1 MGLICGLAIASGLT
15 VTIPSEAQTISV
27 NEFFPPVNRYQL
39 GASNLGNGV
48 NQVTSVAELRDV
60 QPSDW
65 AFAAL
70 QSLVERYGCLVGY
83 PDRTYRGDAE
93 GTLRARPL
101 SRYEFAAGLNACL
114 NTIEQLL
121 QENVS
126 VAQGDLD
133 LLKKLAQDFQAELKQ
148 LAVRVDNLETRT
160 AFLED
165 HQFSVTTKL
174 YGQTITS
181 LDKVFGDR
189 VGGGSNEFQTQF
201 AYRVRFNLETSFTGK
216 DLFRTRLQFS
226 NFLNG
231 VEQTG
236 TNMTRF
242 NYDDNSNN
250 NVEVSHLWYRTPLTD
265 NLTLRLGTVG
275 VGYTDLVD
283 TLTPPTIAD
292 DALGIPSRFGEYDPV
307 YRRGGGGAGFNWQIT
322 PTVQL
327 SVGYLA
333 TNPNDPDPGNGL
345 FNGGYHTL
353 AQLAYQTADGGI
365 GFTYSRSYFP
375 AGNTDLMAG
384 TGSLL
389 AIQPFGEV
397 IATAGNFYTLQG
409 YYRITPH
416 VQIHGWGGFVE
427 AQAQGG
433 GLSNLSNG
441 VGGTVLR
448 DVSRNS
454 SAIWYGLVGIS
465 FPDVGGEGNLPG
477 IALGIPPTV
486 TASNLPGAV
495 GQTTPY
501 HLEAFYR
508 IQLNDNISITPGF
521 WVVLNPEA
529 NSNNATQYVGHIR
542 TSFLF

>member
-15 VTIPSEAQTISV
+15 ATLSSHAQAV
-27 NEFFPPVNRYQL
+27 PGDEPFAPVNRYQL
-39 GASNLGNGV
+39 GGENSGNKV
-48 NQVTSVAELRDV
+48 NQITSVAELRDV
-60 QPSDW
+60 QPNDW

-70 QSLVERYGCLVGY
+70 QSLVERYGCIVGY

-93 GTLRARPL
+93 GTLRARAL
-101 SRYEFAAGLNACL
+101 SRYEFAAALNACL

-121 QENVS
+121 QANVS
-126 VAQGDLD
+126 VVQGDLD

-148 LAVRVDNLETRT
+148 LAVRVDNLATRT
-160 AFLED
+160 AFLEN
-165 HQFSVTTKL
+165 HQFSTTTKL
-174 YGQTITS
+174 YGQTIVS
-181 LDKVFGDR
+181 FDDVFGDR
-189 VGGGSNEFQTQF
+189 VGGDRNEFQPQL

-216 DLFRTRLQFS
+216 DLLRTRLQFS
-226 NFLNG
+226 NFFNG
-231 VEQTG
+231 VAQTG

-250 NVEVSHLWYRTPLTD
+250 NVEVTHLWYRTPLTD
-265 NLTLRLGTVG
+265 NLTLRLGSVG

-292 DALGIPSRFGEYDPV
+292 DALGIPSRFGEYDPI
-307 YRRGGGGAGFNWQIT
+307 YRRGGGGAGLNWQIT
-322 PTVQL
+322 PTLQL
-327 SVGYLA
+327 SAGYLA
-333 TNPNDPDPGNGL
+333 TNPNDPDSGNGL
-345 FNGGYHTL
+345 FNGGHHAL
-353 AQLAYQTADGGI
+353 GQLAYQTADGGI

-375 AGNTDLMAG
+375 AGETNLMAG
-384 TGSLL
+384 TGSFL
-389 AIQPFGEV
+389 AIQPFGEA
-397 IATAGNFYTLQG
+397 IATAGDFYTLQG

-416 VQIHGWGGFVE
+416 VQLHAWGGYVD

-433 GLSNLSNG
+433 GMSNLADG

-448 DVSRNS
+448 EVSWNR
-454 SAIWYGLVGIS
+454 SAIWYGLLGIS

-501 HLEAFYR
+501 HLETFYR
-508 IQLNDNISITPGF
+508 IQINDNISITPGF